1 MDSPVPWIGLLAIA
15 AMFLIDRLPPGFW
28 EGPRRRVHW
37 PVRDV
42 CGECGQEWERG
53 HQCQQLP
60 PAPPPQPAMPLPPP
74 VRGELR
80 RVRGELRRRDQ

>member
-15 AMFLIDRLPPGFW
+15 LMFLADRLPPSFW

-42 CGECGQEWERG
+42 CGECEQAWERG
-53 HQCQQLP
+53 HQCQPPP
-60 PAPPPQPAMPLPPP
+60 PAPPPAAPLPP

-80 RVRGELRRRDQ
+80 RVRGELERRRDH